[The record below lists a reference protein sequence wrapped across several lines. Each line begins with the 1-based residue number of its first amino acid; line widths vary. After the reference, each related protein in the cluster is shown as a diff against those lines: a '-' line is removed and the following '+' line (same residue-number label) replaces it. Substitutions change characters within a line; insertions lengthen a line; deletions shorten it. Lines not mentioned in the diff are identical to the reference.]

1 MWDEVLHPL
10 PPQAHK
16 RTVREHGTKGH
27 ADWSRVPDVMW
38 ACRVSRSHKTQPIV
52 VLRAKLY
59 YSQKEKE
66 KKKANSAKGRGTWG
80 EVRRKPGPSFQES
93 SSSKAIQ
100 DTHTSSSNGLA
111 VCETRSTGEAL

>member
-38 ACRVSRSHKTQPIV
+38 ACRVSRSHKTQLIV

-66 KKKANSAKGRGTWG
+66 KKKGKISK
-80 EVRRKPGPSFQES
+80 RKRHMG
-93 SSSKAIQ
+93 
-100 DTHTSSSNGLA
+100 
-111 VCETRSTGEAL
+111 